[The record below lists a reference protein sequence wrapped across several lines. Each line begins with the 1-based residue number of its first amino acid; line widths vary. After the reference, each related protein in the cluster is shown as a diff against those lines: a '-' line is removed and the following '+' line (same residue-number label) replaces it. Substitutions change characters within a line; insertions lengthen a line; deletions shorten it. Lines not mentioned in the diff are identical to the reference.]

1 MPVRPNRG
9 TVARTAADEGE
20 APVIVGLAE
29 AAIELHACALGSL
42 PDPGANGFQHRADEI
57 LSGLRKDH
65 EFLRE
70 AAGRTRSTPSV
81 IVALGE
87 VRGRYHDLMTK
98 AAAAPGSN
106 LGHQLYVTRRRAQL
120 TIDEIATGLGLQAN
134 LIEAWEAGH
143 TPSPSDAVTIRELI
157 GALEGSLSAETRPA
171 VVEADP
177 ESADESEQWTESAS

>member
-1 MPVRPNRG
+1 
-9 TVARTAADEGE
+9 VARTAADEGE

-29 AAIELHACALGSL
+29 AAMELHACALGSL
-42 PDPGANGFQHRADEI
+42 PKPDATGFQPQADEI
-57 LSGLRKDH
+57 LSGLRKVH

-70 AAGRTRSTPSV
+70 AAGRTRSTPAV

-120 TIDEIATGLGLQAN
+120 TIDEIATGLGLQAE

-143 TPSPSDAVTIRELI
+143 TPAPSDAATIRQLI
-157 GALEGSLSAETRPA
+157 AALEGSLEAETYSPVA
-171 VVEADP
+171 ESDSVDSD
-177 ESADESEQWTESAS
+177 ESAQWKESSS